1 MKALRIVFATL
12 FLFCWAGMA
21 TAQDVI
27 VMKDQSTVM
36 SKVLEITSTEIKY
49 KKWNNQDGPTYSIN
63 RSEVVSINYE
73 NGEVDRFSETTISQ
87 PNTYSQQT
95 QNNHNGYM
103 EAIASFPAAMK
114 LNGRRLT
121 DEELRSLIDEQS
133 YQLYLKG
140 KRQNNIGE
148 VVGIIGLIPV
158 SVSGGLLLRLTDFD
172 QEDRNGVLKI
182 SLITGIIGTAMVVP
196 GIVLSITGGN
206 NLRHVAETYNGNQG
220 ISYSLDISPT
230 LMNCE
235 VPQSQGNYGVGLT
248 LNLNF

>member
-12 FLFCWAGMA
+12 ILFCWSGMA

-36 SKVLEITSTEIKY
+36 SKVLEITNTEIKY
-49 KKWNNQDGPTYSIN
+49 KKWNNQDGPTYSVN

-73 NGEVDRFSETTISQ
+73 NGEVDHFSETTSNQ
-87 PNTYSQQT
+87 QSTYSQQT

-121 DEELRSLIDEQS
+121 DEELRSLIDEQT

-140 KRQNNIGE
+140 KKKTNAGE
-148 VVGIIGLIPV
+148 VVGIIGLIPFITST
-158 SVSGGLLLRLTDFD
+158 SVLLNYTSFD
-172 QEDRNGVLKI
+172 EEDRPFVLKA
-182 SLITGIIGTAMVVP
+182 SLIALGVGTAMVVP
-196 GIVLSITGGN
+196 GIVLSLSGGN
-206 NLRHVAETYNGNQG
+206 NLTQVAETYNGNQG
-220 ISYSLDISPT
+220 SSYSLSISPAI
-230 LMNCE
+230 MGCE
-235 VPQSQGNYGVGLT
+235 VPQSQSNYGLGLT
-248 LNLNF
+248 FNLNF